1 MDFDDDDRPMHFVGI
16 SPEGAVRMFA
26 DGQISKSEALN
37 LLEILTKG
45 EGRHDELA
53 VEIEQHD
60 YAKEEAERT
69 INGLKLVS
77 PVEVLASF
85 ENGTLPK
92 ELAHQILNFMKF
104 KEMREE
110 EAKAEGT
117 PTEQT
122 IFRMKVGD
130 RMDAKYGPAIRKL
143 YELVD
148 QQEKT
153 NLAKGKMRP
162 KPPQVAQTKAPKL
175 TRRS

>member
-1 MDFDDDDRPMHFVGI
+1 MDFDDDDRSMHFVGI

-104 KEMREE
+104 KETQKE
-110 EAKAEGT
+110 EAKAEGN

-130 RMDAKYGPAIRKL
+130 RMREKYGPAVRKL

-148 QQEKT
+148 QQERT
-153 NLAKGKMRP
+153 NKLKGKMKVNTLP
-162 KPPQVAQTKAPKL
+162 VAVAKAPKL